1 MREQQDPCPEGGS
14 FQSNVATSSSLES
27 CGDSDRTCRKFML
40 SLGTVDVER
49 GLGGDLGTAF
59 TYLEKGHRKRLPF
72 LGTEFRLVGGNQG
85 TLFSG

>member
-1 MREQQDPCPEGGS
+1 
-14 FQSNVATSSSLES
+14 
-27 CGDSDRTCRKFML
+27 ML